1 MEFSGEASLAA
12 LDRLGTTSSM
22 LQKRLPPLLAAIV
35 AAGVIAAPVAAAE
48 ESNPRER
55 REGQRSSTGGEKLER
70 SPNVQVGPRPNYLVE
85 ALADGPLKQTLEGCA
100 EMDFGPTRF
109 SIGHRGAPLQFPEH
123 TEESYRAA
131 ARMGAG
137 IIECDVTFTRDTEL
151 VCRHAQC
158 DLHLTTNILA
168 TDLARTC
175 VEPFTPAR
183 FDPDT
188 GARTR
193 AASARCCASD
203 VTLAQFESLC
213 GKMDGGNLDA
223 STVYEYMAGTPE
235 FRTDLYSSCGTLLS
249 HDESIALIKELG
261 AGFTPELKA
270 PEVEMPFDSDGDGE
284 GDYSRQQYAQQL
296 IDAYKAAGVEPSEV
310 WPQSF
315 DLADVRYWLEREP
328 SFGEQAILLD
338 GRMNRDPDFEPSPA
352 DFEGLAAA
360 GVNIVAAPLFALVEL
375 DTSGAIV
382 PSRYAKLARAAG
394 LDIIAWSFERSGRLI
409 EDVKGGGAT
418 RVKPTGATNTF
429 YYGTTLDAIE
439 GDGQL
444 METLHVLASQVGV
457 IGVFSDWPGTVT
469 YYASCM
475 GLD

>member
-1 MEFSGEASLAA
+1 MPQN
-12 LDRLGTTSSM
+12 RP
-22 LQKRLPPLLAAIV
+22 PPLLA
-35 AAGVIAAPVAAAE
+35 VIAAAVLLVAPVTAAE
-48 ESNPRER
+48 ESDRRER
-55 REGQRSSTGGEKLER
+55 RAGQRSLTGGEKFER
-70 SPNVQVGPRPNYLVE
+70 SPNVQVGPRPYYLVE
-85 ALADGPLKQTLEGCA
+85 TLTDGPLKQTLQRCA
-100 EMDFGPTRF
+100 DMDFRATHF

-137 IIECDVTFTRDTEL
+137 ILECDVTFTKDTEL

-175 VEPFTPAR
+175 VEPFIPAR

-193 AASARCCASD
+193 AASARCCSSD
-203 VTLAQFESLC
+203 VTLAQFKSLC
-213 GKMDGGNLDA
+213 GKMDGSNPDA
-223 STVYEYMAGTPE
+223 STVYEYMAGTPD
-235 FRTDLYSSCGTLLS
+235 FRTDLYNSCGTLLS

-270 PEVEMPFDSDGDGE
+270 PEVEMPFDSDGDGV
-284 GDYSRQQYAQQL
+284 GDYSQQQYAQQL
-296 IDAYKAAGVEPSEV
+296 IDAYKAAGVQPGEV

-315 DLADVRYWLEREP
+315 DLADVHYWLEREP

-338 GRMNRDPDFEPSPA
+338 GRMNKDPDFEPSLA
-352 DFEGLAAA
+352 DFERLAEA
-360 GVNIVAAPLFALVEL
+360 GVNIVAPPLFALVEL
-375 DTSGAIV
+375 NASGAIV

-394 LDIIAWSFERSGRLI
+394 LDIVAWSFERSGRLV
-409 EDVKGGGAT
+409 EDVKGGGPT
-418 RVKPTGATNTF
+418 RVKQKGAGGTF
-429 YYGTTLDAIE
+429 YYRTTLDAIE